1 MAESFLER
9 LIPWHK
15 LPRLVGLLRLNRIR
29 ERLREE
35 NLHDTDR
42 LPAVARP
49 PLPPPTPEQ
58 KAMRTADGTYNDL
71 GSPRMG
77 SAGARFGR
85 NIPLDRVVTED
96 KAALL
101 TPSPRTVSLEL
112 MTRRQFQ
119 PATSLNLFAAAW
131 IQFQVHDWFSHGHNE
146 KENPIEIPL
155 KEDDPWPERPM
166 TVRRTGRD
174 RTRPPD
180 EAGATS
186 KIPSFTN
193 TETHWW
199 DGSQLYGSDQATQN
213 LVRSFEDGRL
223 KIGDDGLLPVD
234 PQTGV
239 DVTGVSGNW
248 WVGLSLLHTVFTRE
262 HNAVCERLRAA
273 HPQMNDE
280 ELFRRARLVTAAVMA
295 KIHTVEW
302 TPAIL
307 AHPTVGAGMR
317 DNWRRIRRSKAEHHA
332 APYSL
337 TEEFVAV
344 YRMHP
349 LMPDEFTFRSLASG
363 QIIDQRTLPGVAGR
377 HAREVMN
384 RVALSDLCYS
394 FGVSHPGA
402 ITLHNYPRFLQTLVR
417 EDGPTLD
424 LAAVDILRDRERG
437 VPRYNEFRKLI
448 NRDPVEKFEDL
459 SDNKDWCEEIRRVYD
474 NDINKVDLMVGMFAE
489 PLIKGFGFSETAFRI
504 FILMAS
510 RRLQSDRFFTDGY
523 TEQNYTRAGLDWIEE
538 ATMASV
544 LQRHVPALKPLLQ
557 KVENAFAPWPSA

>member
-1 MAESFLER
+1 MAASFFER
-9 LIPWHK
+9 LIAWHK
-15 LPRLVGLLRLNRIR
+15 LPRLIGLLRLNRIR
-29 ERLREE
+29 DRLRER
-35 NLHDTDR
+35 NLHDTGK

-49 PLPPPTPEQ
+49 PLPAPTPEQ
-58 KAMRTADGTYNDL
+58 TTARTADGTYNDL

-77 SAGARFGR
+77 SAGTRFGR
-85 NIPLDRVVTED
+85 NIPLDRVVTEG

-101 TPSPRTVSLEL
+101 TPNPRTVSLEL
-112 MTRRQFQ
+112 MTRRTFQ
-119 PATSLNLFAAAW
+119 PATTLNLLAAAW

-146 KENPIEIPL
+146 KENPVEIPL

-166 TVRRTGRD
+166 RVRRTGRD
-174 RTRPPD
+174 RTRP
-180 EAGATS
+180 AGDTTEP
-186 KIPSFTN
+186 PSYIN

-223 KIGDDGLLPVD
+223 KLGDDGLLPVD
-234 PQTGV
+234 PQSGI
-239 DVTGVSGNW
+239 DITGVSGNW

-262 HNAVCERLRAA
+262 HNAVCERLHAA
-273 HPQMNDE
+273 HPQMKDE

-317 DNWRRIRRSKAEHHA
+317 DNWRRIRRSTADHHA
-332 APYSL
+332 APYAM

-349 LMPDEFTFRSLASG
+349 LMPDEFRFRSLSTG
-363 QIIDQRTLPGVAGR
+363 QLLEERTLPQVAGR
-377 HAREVMN
+377 HARELMM
-384 RVALSDLCYS
+384 RHSLSDLFYS
-394 FGVSHPGA
+394 FGVAHPGA
-402 ITLHNYPRFLQTLVR
+402 ITLHNYPRFLQLLVR

-437 VPRYNEFRKLI
+437 VPRYNEFRRLI
-448 NRDPVEKFEDL
+448 DMEPVKRFEDL

-474 NDINKVDLMVGMFAE
+474 GDIERVDLMVGMYAE

-510 RRLQSDRFFTDGY
+510 RRLQSDRFFTEDGY
-523 TEQNYTRAGLDWIEE
+523 TEENYTRAGLEWIEE
-538 ATMASV
+538 ATMTTV
-544 LQRHVPALKPLLQ
+544 LQRHVPALKPLLK
-557 KVENAFAPWPSA
+557 KVENAFAPWPSAA